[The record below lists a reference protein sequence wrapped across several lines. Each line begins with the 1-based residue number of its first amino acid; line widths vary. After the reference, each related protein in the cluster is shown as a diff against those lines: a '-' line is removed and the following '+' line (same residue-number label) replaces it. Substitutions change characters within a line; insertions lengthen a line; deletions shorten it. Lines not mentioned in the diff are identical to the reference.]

1 MHVNVPGHVR
11 VHDRD
16 ERVDARVRGDVR
28 ADGNADVRAD
38 GDAVQVHRERFLGVR
53 QIGRDGLAAPVL
65 RGDAGAGRAPNG
77 RRARRI
83 ERPAARRERGRAR
96 GGRAESP

>member
-38 GDAVQVHRERFLGVR
+38 GDAVQVHRERLLGVR

-96 GGRAESP
+96 GG